1 MYRKNLSQEL
11 RYMPSREK
19 RELRRE
25 RSGGVL
31 PVLIVILLLVA
42 GLLVF
47 MLINSNPLEKEPQ
60 EKALVAAYPENPSFV
75 EQKNVTV
82 QPLVIAEGEQ
92 AAATATPAPEVTATP
107 VPEATENADPT
118 ADQQTET
125 VANRLLPTP
134 MPGDYYLPVC
144 DRALRTPSDEMMIAI
159 TVDDC
164 HKPEVMNQIVAIARK
179 YDVKLTLFPRG
190 DALMNPGLQEGFNMC
205 VTQFGFQI
213 ENNTHNHKPDYTL
226 SNGEL
231 AMQIWKHGIATSYVV
246 GRDYTQHFYRPVKH
260 GSEVD
265 QRTHFYLRK
274 LGYVGI
280 GSYTHSY
287 VDNTVEE
294 LAKTLKN
301 GNIYQFDM
309 TQKSMA
315 VFEGFIQAAS
325 DKGYRMV
332 TMNTL
337 FGLEEDVIG
346 DALTIDQQTLV
357 SMDDYTATYFD
368 LKINDRAAW
377 VYNIQRRLKDLGYLK
392 GEDVVADGLYGPK
405 TSVAVSE
412 FQARVGLPATG
423 NADVATQEKLFAS
436 DAPAW

>member
-1 MYRKNLSQEL
+1 
-11 RYMPSREK
+11 MPSREK

-25 RSGGVL
+25 RSGSAL
-31 PVLIVILLLVA
+31 PILIVVLLLVA

-47 MLINSNPLEKEPQ
+47 MLINSDPLKEKEQ
-60 EKALVAAYPENPSFV
+60 EKALVASYPENPSFV
-75 EQKNVTV
+75 EQQAVTA
-82 QPLVIAEGEQ
+82 QPIVLSEGEK
-92 AAATATPAPEVTATP
+92 AAATSTPVPEITATPAPEITVEP
-107 VPEATENADPT
+107 VQESL
-118 ADQQTET
+118 
-125 VANRLLPTP
+125 NRFLPTP

-164 HKPEVMNQIVAIARK
+164 TKAEVMNEIVAIARN
-179 YDVKLTLFPRG
+179 YDVALTLFPTG
-190 DALMNPGLQEGFNMC
+190 EALMNESLKEGFDTC
-205 VTQFGFQI
+205 VNRYGFQL
-213 ENNTHNHKPDYTL
+213 ENHTYNHKADYTL

-231 AMQIWKHGIATSYVV
+231 AMQIWKQGIAASYVT
-246 GRDYTQHFYRPVKH
+246 GKDYTQHFYRPTKH

-265 QRTHFYLRK
+265 QRTHFYLNK

-287 VDNTVEE
+287 KDNTVEE
-294 LAKTLKN
+294 LTKTLAN

-315 VFEGFIQAAS
+315 VFEGFIQAAA

-332 TMNTL
+332 TMNEL

-346 DALTIDQQTLV
+346 NSLTIDQQTLIT
-357 SMDDYTATYFD
+357 MDDYSATYFD
-368 LKINDRAAW
+368 LKLNDRAAW
-377 VYNIQRRLKDLGYLK
+377 VYNIQRRLADLGYLT
-392 GEDVVADGLYGPK
+392 GDDIVPDGLYGPK

-423 NADVATQEKLFAS
+423 NADVTTQEKLFS
-436 DAPAW
+436 SEAPAK

>member
-1 MYRKNLSQEL
+1 
-11 RYMPSREK
+11 MPSREK

-25 RSGGVL
+25 RSSGVL

-42 GLLVF
+42 ALLVF

-60 EKALVAAYPENPSFV
+60 EKALVANYPENPSFV
-75 EQKNVTV
+75 EQNTVTT
-82 QPLVIAEGEQ
+82 QPLVIAEGDK
-92 AAATATPAPEVTATP
+92 AAATATPVPEVTPTP
-107 VPEATENADPT
+107 APVSDGEV
-118 ADQQTET
+118 QQPAEE
-125 VANRLLPTP
+125 VNRLLPTP

-164 HKPEVMNQIVAIARK
+164 HKADVMNQIVAIARR

-190 DALMNPGLQEGFNMC
+190 DALMDPALQEGFNMC
-205 VTQFGFQI
+205 VTQFGYQL
-213 ENNTHNHKPDYTL
+213 ENHTHNHKPDYTL

-231 AMQIWKHGIATSYVV
+231 AMQIWKQGIAASYVT

-265 QRTHFYLRK
+265 QRTHFYLNK

-280 GSYTHSY
+280 ASYTHSY

-346 DALTIDQQTLV
+346 DTLTIDQQTLV